1 MAHILFVAINYW
13 PEPSGT
19 APYTTGL
26 AEHLVRSG
34 HRVSVITGFPHYPS
48 WRVDAAYR
56 GGLGRREVIAGVDVI
71 RRRHYVPARQSVV
84 GRGAYEGTFLLH
96 GLTCRPEPPDVV
108 VGVIPNL
115 SGGILARFFAA
126 RWHVPYG
133 VIVQDLMGRA
143 AEQSGIAAGGRVAG
157 GVSRFEGW
165 ALRRARAVGVAS
177 PSFVPYLQ
185 SLGVRPQRIVD
196 LPNWIVRPAVKAS
209 VAETRRRLG
218 WGSQQIVLHAGNMGL
233 KQGLEQVL
241 DAAEMAATSEPLIRF
256 VLLGDGN
263 QRVVLQQ
270 AAARLPNVQFLPSQ
284 ADDDYAAALAAADV
298 LLISERSTVADMSL
312 PSKLTSY
319 CAAGRPIVAAVRSDG
334 TTFCEIQRMGA
345 GVTVPAGSP
354 EALLQALARLRSDP
368 ALAARLGAAGA
379 CYAAT
384 ALASS
389 EGLERGRRFVER
401 LLAPASPEE
410 AASRRLLA
418 DSGQPPTGRRR
429 KQGGSR
435 LAG

>member
-1 MAHILFVAINYW
+1 MAHVLFTGINYW
-13 PEPSGT
+13 PEPSGIS
-19 APYTTGL
+19 PYTTGL
-26 AEHLVRSG
+26 AEYLVRSG

-48 WRVDAAYR
+48 WRVDPAYR
-56 GGLGRREVIAGVDVI
+56 GGLRRREVIAGVEVI
-71 RRRHYVPARQSVV
+71 RRRHYVPARQSVL
-84 GRGAYEGTFLLH
+84 GRGMYEATFLLH
-96 GLTCRPEPPDVV
+96 GLLCRLDPPDVV
-108 VGVIPNL
+108 VGVIPSL
-115 SGGILARFFAA
+115 SGGALARIFAA

-143 AEQSGIAAGGRVAG
+143 AEQSGMAAGGRVAG

-196 LPNWIVRPAVKAS
+196 LPNWVVRPAVKAS
-209 VAETRRRLG
+209 VADTRRRLG

-263 QRVVLQQ
+263 QRAQLER

-298 LLISERSTVADMSL
+298 LLISQRPAVADMSL

-319 CAAGRPIVAAVRSDG
+319 CAAGRPIVAAVRNDG
-334 TTFCEIQRMGA
+334 ATYREIQRTGA
-345 GVTVPAGSP
+345 AIAVPPGDP
-354 EALLQALARLRSDP
+354 EALLRAIAGLRSDP

-379 CYAAT
+379 SYAAT
-384 ALASS
+384 ALAPS
-389 EGLERGRRFVER
+389 EGLERGRRFVES
-401 LLAPASPEE
+401 LLAPESPMEP
-410 AASRRLLA
+410 A
-418 DSGQPPTGRRR
+418 
-429 KQGGSR
+429 
-435 LAG
+435 